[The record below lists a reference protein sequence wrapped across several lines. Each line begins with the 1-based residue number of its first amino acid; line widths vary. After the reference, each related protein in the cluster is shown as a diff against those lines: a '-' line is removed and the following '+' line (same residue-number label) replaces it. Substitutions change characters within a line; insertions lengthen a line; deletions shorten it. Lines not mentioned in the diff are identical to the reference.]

1 MGGFDFP
8 GGLELPTAGPA
19 VLVVKCACECTRA
32 VNSLDLILNILCKLT
47 VKIIVMET
55 VALCLQSEIF

>member
-19 VLVVKCACECTRA
+19 ALVVRCACERTRA
-32 VNSLDLILNILCKLT
+32 VNSLDGILHILCKLT
-47 VKIIVMET
+47 VKIIVTET
-55 VALCLQSEIF
+55 AALCLQSEIF